1 MRDGEVALMGGTVIW
16 EKQEAVG
23 VVTLNRPEKLNAFN
37 RELFSDLGEVLGKA
51 AGDEGVKAVVITGAG
66 RAFSAGGDR
75 EGHPSWKTQDPII
88 RAEYVREA
96 QRITLAIRRM
106 PKPVIAAVNGVAMGA
121 GLDLAMACDIRIASR
136 EARFSEIFIRA
147 GLMPDMGG
155 TYFLPRLVGVG
166 KAMELIL
173 TGDTIDAQEAL
184 RIGLVNQV
192 VPAQELMGSA
202 MAMARRFCQGPSR
215 AYGFAKWAVYKG
227 LNQDLEGA
235 LDNETYGQAILLGTE
250 DVREAFNAFSQK
262 RQPLFKGK

>member
-1 MRDGEVALMGGTVIW
+1 MGGTVTW
-16 EKQEAVG
+16 EAVDGVG

-37 RELFSDLGEVLGKA
+37 RELFADLAALLGRA
-51 AGDEGVKAVVITGAG
+51 EADEGVKALVVTGAG

-75 EGHPSWKTQDPII
+75 EGHPSWKTSDPII

-96 QRITLAIRRM
+96 QRITLAIRHM

-121 GLDLAMACDIRIASR
+121 GLDLAMACDMRIASQ
-136 EARFSEIFIRA
+136 EARFSEVFIRA

-155 TYFLPRLVGVG
+155 TYLLPRLVGVG

-192 VPAQELMGSA
+192 VPAQELMPCA
-202 MAMARRFCQGPSR
+202 IALARRFCQGPSR
-215 AYGFAKWAVYKG
+215 AYALVKWAVYKG
-227 LNQDLEGA
+227 LNQDLQGA

-250 DVREAFNAFSQK
+250 DVREAFNAFSER
-262 RQPLFKGK
+262 RQPVFKGK